1 MADLLTLGDCL
12 SQIWILAGRYIAA
25 FARVLVLL
33 VGDVLHHQLVFLQLF
48 LEVLDYLVGL
58 FKFWGGIELVYLV
71 DVDCSLDVLRFLAKV
86 QGVYRLLIV
95 AQCLSNRA
103 NNRSLRVAT
112 KSWLQNSSHFW
123 VTIVDKLLPAL
134 ALTKL
139 VDDVRQG

>member
-1 MADLLTLGDCL
+1 
-12 SQIWILAGRYIAA
+12 
-25 FARVLVLL
+25 VLL

-112 KSWLQNSSHFW
+112 KS
-123 VTIVDKLLPAL
+123 
-134 ALTKL
+134 
-139 VDDVRQG
+139 